1 MFLTSWGYKNNYSEL
16 LVFDPGRVIES
27 HVEFGIRWTE
37 GCHRNTAVTALH
49 LLVAYKTLIERNTCH
64 ALLPVT
70 AGVKATLETEISGDK
85 E

>member
-1 MFLTSWGYKNNYSEL
+1 
-16 LVFDPGRVIES
+16 VFGPGRVIES
-27 HVEFGIRWTE
+27 HVKFGISWTE

-49 LLVAYKTLIERNTCH
+49 LLLAQKTLIERKACH